1 MTPLEVPGISAKW
14 VIGIFGLS
22 HTAVAS
28 LSIGMAFF
36 VTVAQVIA
44 YRERDRRYDL
54 LAKRVQLIHVCIY
67 NIGTILAIGLVFA
80 LSGLYPQFWS
90 QIFVHLFWTLIG
102 EEFLFF
108 LLATTLTFHYFFWE
122 HLWGH
127 KKWHIALGA
136 MMTPLFLLQFYLI
149 NGIGSFML
157 TPGFREAEVSMR
169 TGIIGWDMAAF
180 YNPSFL
186 ILTLHR
192 AFANVAYGG
201 FVVAAICGIMLY
213 FNRREKMVS
222 YYEDGGRLAFGV
234 GFMAFLSLP
243 IVGYFYAHILMKY
256 ANEAYVNLMWGKGDV
271 IAGGIDW
278 WWLKHLFVATML
290 GASIRHFHGTSHEE
304 SALPVPRIFV
314 YAVGIFYVTFYAVMG
329 MVMTWAFF
337 WWMLTAG
344 IVGALLAGHLKKSAG
359 GSAKSVYILIG
370 FLSFATIM
378 LGGYAREASR
388 PRFVNRIAAHDK
400 VYVPEERA
408 PYLMVDVDPS
418 DLPARPPIPAPEV
431 EKAVVL
437 IRRNCTGCHTLER
450 VKYYKLKD
458 WNLIVEQ
465 MRAYGL
471 KITNDEADV
480 ITAHLKNDQPY

>member
-14 VIGIFGLS
+14 VIGFFGLS

-28 LSIGMAFF
+28 LAIGMAFL
-36 VTVAQVIA
+36 VTVAQIVA
-44 YRERDRRYDL
+44 YRQQDRRYDL
-54 LAKRVQLIHVCIY
+54 MAKRIQLIHVCIY

-80 LSGLYPQFWS
+80 LSGLFPQFWS
-90 QIFVHLFWTLIG
+90 QIFVHFFWTLIS

-108 LLATTLTFHYFFWE
+108 LLATTLTFHYFFWDQ
-122 HLWGH
+122 LWGH
-127 KKWHIALGA
+127 KKLHIALGA
-136 MMTPLFLLQFYLI
+136 MLTPLFLLQFYII
-149 NGIGSFML
+149 NGIGAFML

-169 TGIIGWDMAAF
+169 TGIVGWDMAAF

-186 ILTLHR
+186 MLTFHR

-201 FVVAAICGIMLY
+201 FVVAALCGVMLY
-213 FNRREKMVS
+213 TTRREKMVS

-243 IVGYFYAHILMKY
+243 IIGYFYAHMLMKH
-256 ANEAYVNLMWGKGDV
+256 ANEAYVNLMWGKGDI
-271 IAGGIDW
+271 IAGGVDW
-278 WWLKHLFVATML
+278 WWVKHLCVATIL
-290 GASIRHFHGTSHEE
+290 GASIRHFHGTSREE

-314 YAVGIFYVTFYAVMG
+314 YAVGVFYFTFYAAMG

-337 WWMLTAG
+337 WWMLTAA
-344 IVGALLAGHLKKSAG
+344 ISGAFIAGHLRKSAD
-359 GSAKSVYILIG
+359 GSPRGVYLLIG
-370 FLSFATIM
+370 ILSFATVM

-388 PRFVNRIAAHDK
+388 PRFENRISAHDK

-408 PYLMVDVDPS
+408 PYLMVEIDPS

-437 IRRNCTGCHTLER
+437 IRRNCSGCHTLDR
-450 VKYYKLKD
+450 VKKYEPGD
-458 WNLIVEQ
+458 WSIIVEQ

-471 KITNDEADV
+471 KITNDEADA
-480 ITAHLKNDQPY
+480 ISAHLKSGEPY